1 MESSQIFVTEECH
14 SSESG
19 WTMYLGSPIQ
29 DGGGGGDDE
38 NSDDGDSSD
47 GGGSDN
53 KSYNDDSDDSMASD
67 ASSGPS
73 HHGIAHLKKEQ
84 DKHVGEYQMEM
95 KGNKP
100 KENKKAESGRKE
112 EKEAMAFMEKGADNA
127 SAQSGSKP
135 ACMGSKCRSE
145 RDTSDEL
152 LLMIMLCVLNLPV

>member
-29 DGGGGGDDE
+29 DDGGGGGGDDE

-95 KGNKP
+95 KANKP

-127 SAQSGSKP
+127 SAQSGSKVRKT
-135 ACMGSKCRSE
+135 CLMGKRK
-145 RDTSDEL
+145 
-152 LLMIMLCVLNLPV
+152 